1 MAEATLASLLGAAK
15 ARLAAGGIEDPALDA
30 RLIVEHFTDSDRLDF
45 VRTPDRIIEAE
56 TVSAVD
62 TALTRR
68 LDGEPVHRILG
79 FREFYGLKLSLA
91 AETLEPRPDTEILV
105 DGILPFVREVA
116 GKQAGCR
123 IVDLGTGTGAI
134 ALALLNEVP
143 QASALGVD
151 VAEGALAQARKNADD
166 LGLGSRFSTLKSD
179 WFSEIFGV
187 FDLIVSNPPYIASKE
202 IPELQVEV
210 KRFDPMAALD
220 GGQDGLDAYRVIAA
234 GSSKHLAEGGRV
246 AIEIGHTQLLEV
258 SSVFEQE
265 GFVLLSALKDF
276 SGNDRALIF
285 EQASKR

>member
-1 MAEATLASLLGAAK
+1 MAKATLASLLGAAK

-30 RLIVEHFTDSDRLDF
+30 RLIVEHFTDSERLDF

-56 TVSAVD
+56 TASAVD
-62 TALTRR
+62 AAVTRR

-91 AETLEPRPDTEILV
+91 PETLEPRPDTEILV
-105 DGILPFVREVA
+105 DGVLPFVREVVA
-116 GKQAGCR
+116 DKASCR

-166 LGLGSRFSTLKSD
+166 LGLGARFSTLKSD
-179 WFSEIFGV
+179 WFSGISGV

-202 IPELQVEV
+202 ISELQIEV

-234 GSSKHLAEGGRV
+234 GSAKHLAEGGRV

-285 EQASKR
+285 EQAPKR